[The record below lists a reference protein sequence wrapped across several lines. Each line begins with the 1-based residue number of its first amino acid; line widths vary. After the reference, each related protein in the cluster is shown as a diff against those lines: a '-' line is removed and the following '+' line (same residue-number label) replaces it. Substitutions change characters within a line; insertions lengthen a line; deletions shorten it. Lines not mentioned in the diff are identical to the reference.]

1 MPLTLSRPWNRLEGH
16 TLLAGSDSLH
26 TDEQWVI
33 FYCSFLNFIVYSK
46 FSMLGLNRICNQEK
60 YKEYF
65 YVLMRNVTEAVYL
78 PVHQL
83 EAGGRIRTVP
93 DKGKAPPVGVKGPR
107 AFDQEA
113 EEIPWSTSWL
123 SFSIKFWVDLLVS
136 SRQEFPMSLWSSRTI
151 LAIQSSPFSG
161 SSQEELPLG
170 FII

>member
-1 MPLTLSRPWNRLEGH
+1 MLIKSPSAEEYSVPPQSVHKALNGKIYKTVYSVMPLTLSRPWNRLEGH

-60 YKEYF
+60 YKQYF

-113 EEIPWSTSWL
+113 EEIPWSTS
-123 SFSIKFWVDLLVS
+123 
-136 SRQEFPMSLWSSRTI
+136 
-151 LAIQSSPFSG
+151 
-161 SSQEELPLG
+161 
-170 FII
+170 